1 MAIADTIKWRVE
13 RAKAGALEQFS
24 SASGDRSPEMRVVVE
39 DNPLAEEFVCFCLQ
53 RRGHKWPELYDEMC
67 RVARSRAFR
76 GMGYSELSEAGVSL
90 SITGLDRICQLVDR
104 EWAEGSVK
112 EH

>member
-1 MAIADTIKWRVE
+1 MSHAEGTAAEFARYIAA
-13 RAKAGALEQFS
+13 RA
-24 SASGDRSPEMRVVVE
+24 P
-39 DNPLAEEFVCFCLQ
+39 
-53 RRGHKWPELYDEMC
+53 RGTPWTSVYDEMC

-104 EWAEGSVK
+104 EWSEDGAQES
-112 EH
+112 

>member
-1 MAIADTIKWRVE
+1 MSHAEGTAAEFARYIAA
-13 RAKAGALEQFS
+13 RA
-24 SASGDRSPEMRVVVE
+24 P
-39 DNPLAEEFVCFCLQ
+39 
-53 RRGHKWPELYDEMC
+53 RGTPWTSVYDEMC